1 MSLRDRTIVVSG
13 GSRGI
18 GLAIAVRAARDGANI
33 VLAAKT
39 GRPHPVL
46 PGTIHTAAEQ
56 VEAAGGR
63 ALPVVC
69 DVRDEAQINAV
80 VERALESFG
89 GIDAVILNA
98 SALALQGTL
107 DLPVKR
113 YDLMSDINQ
122 RGTFLMGRAC
132 LPHLMQ
138 ADNPHILV
146 ISPPIDFAEH
156 WWGRHLGWTMTKY
169 AMSLCVRGWAQ
180 EFKARSVAANALW
193 PRTTIATAATKMLGD
208 EIFRHSRTPDIMGDA
223 AHCILNRDSRECSGN
238 FFIDETVLRDNGV
251 TDFDAYANDPSKP
264 LYLDL
269 LVDEPGGLYFPS
281 GERTR

>member
-1 MSLRDRTIVVSG
+1 MTSLRDRTLLVSG

-39 GRPHPVL
+39 GKPHPVL

-69 DVRDEAQINAV
+69 DVRDETQIHAV
-80 VERALESFG
+80 VEQALETFG
-89 GIDAVILNA
+89 GIDGLVLNA
-98 SALALQGTL
+98 SALALHGTL
-107 DLPVKR
+107 DLPAKR

-122 RGTFLMGRAC
+122 RGTFLMGKAC
-132 LPHLMQ
+132 LPHLIE
-138 ADNPHILV
+138 AENPHILA
-146 ISPPIDFAEH
+146 ISPPLDFAEH

-180 EFKARSVAANALW
+180 EFGDRGVAANALW
-193 PRTTIATAATKMLGD
+193 PRTTIATAATRILG
-208 EIFRHSRTPDIMGDA
+208 EEVFRHSREPAIMGDA
-223 AHCILNRDSRECSGN
+223 AHWILSQDSRHCNGN
-238 FFIDETVLRDNGV
+238 FFIDETVLRDNGM
-251 TDFDAYANDPSKP
+251 TDFDAYANDPSRP

-269 LVDEPGGLYFPS
+269 LVDEPDGHYFP
-281 GERTR
+281 GD